1 MALKLAFTLPT
12 PALLGAATAIPT
24 LLAAIPG
31 AIDYWDVAHAA
42 PVVSA
47 GTVTQIPTVFGP
59 DPLDTKITGAG
70 GTRTLVSQEGRAGV
84 QFAGYSGLS
93 TTGFSDGELTGG
105 FSIAL
110 FCRLNATTNSLRMF
124 TMTGVTAAS
133 GRMVYYDQ
141 SGNPQNFNFGAVAT
155 RRLAPI
161 TGWHGLILDFDGT
174 TLRTWDVAAGF
185 TALGTSGT
193 ILPGAAAP
201 AAGTYA
207 TMTSLGFG
215 GLSTTAAQMTFGAA
229 LYCGQSLWG
238 TSHMTTVEDWLKY
251 KLGRIA

>member
-59 DPLDTKITGAG
+59 DPLDTQITGAG

-105 FSIAL
+105 FSIVRPVRFSA
-110 FCRLNATTNSLRMF
+110 AKKSP
-124 TMTGVTAAS
+124 VTQFAAAFAS
-133 GRMVYYDQ
+133 GV
-141 SGNPQNFNFGAVAT
+141 PLPIAT
-155 RRLAPI
+155 LVPACP
-161 TGWHGLILDFDGT
+161 TPPSA
-174 TLRTWDVAAGF
+174 TL
-185 TALGTSGT
+185 
-193 ILPGAAAP
+193 LPSMPG
-201 AAGTYA
+201 
-207 TMTSLGFG
+207 
-215 GLSTTAAQMTFGAA
+215 
-229 LYCGQSLWG
+229 
-238 TSHMTTVEDWLKY
+238 
-251 KLGRIA
+251 